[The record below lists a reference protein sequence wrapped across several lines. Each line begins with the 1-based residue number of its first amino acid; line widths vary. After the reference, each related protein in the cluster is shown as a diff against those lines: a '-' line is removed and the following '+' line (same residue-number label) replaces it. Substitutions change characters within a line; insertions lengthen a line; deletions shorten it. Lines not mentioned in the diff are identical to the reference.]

1 MEYLTTLGEKLEDF
15 EIEAF
20 IKAADGKRGGNID
33 YKEFTFKMMGVPKKM
48 LHNDSK
54 SKNRKTRSSK

>member
-20 IKAADGKRGGNID
+20 IKAADSRGDGNID
-33 YKEFTFKMMGVPKKM
+33 YKEFAFKMMGVPKKPVQAEQEI
-48 LHNDSK
+48 K
-54 SKNRKTRSSK
+54 KQKKKK